1 MTERARFDLQAPF
14 APAGD
19 QPRAIA
25 ELNAGLRRG
34 DRFQTLLGVTGSGK
48 TMTMANVIAE
58 HGKPTLVL
66 SHNKTLAAQLYGEL
80 KSFFP
85 HNAVEY
91 FISYYDYYQPEAY
104 VPSSDTYI
112 EKDASINEDI
122 DRLRLRATSS
132 LMEREDVI
140 IVSTVS
146 AIYGLGDP
154 VEYRKRMVQLER
166 GQRVSRDDVLRQLVG
181 IQYQRNDV
189 AFERGTFRVRGDT
202 VEILP
207 AYEEQGVRVELWGDE
222 VERLS
227 KINPLTGETI
237 ATLERTA
244 IYPAKH
250 FITSRPSLERAV
262 GAIRAELAER
272 LQVLRAENK
281 LLEAQR
287 LESRTN
293 FDIEMMLEIGT
304 CAGIE
309 NYSRHL
315 AGRTAG
321 ERPACLFDY
330 FPDDFLVVVDESHVT
345 LPQIRGMYNGDRARK
360 LTLVDYGFRL
370 PSALDNRPLV
380 FDEFL
385 ALTPTLVSVSATPG
399 ELELQLSEGAVVEQV
414 IRPTGLIDPEI
425 EVRSVRGQVDDL
437 LQEIRIRERKGER
450 VLVTTLTKRMSED
463 LTDYL
468 QQVGV
473 RVKYMHSDIEAIER
487 VEIIRGLRL
496 GEFDVLVGI
505 NLLRE
510 GLDMPEV
517 SLVAILDADQEGFLR
532 SDRSLIQ
539 TVGRAARNVNG
550 RAIFYADRITG
561 SMQRCMEETARRRE
575 IQTAHNLATGVTPRG
590 VEKSVEH
597 VRFVT
602 RVADA
607 REERDDAAETG
618 KKGRGRD
625 RKPAKVAEA
634 VPAYGVAAPYDTS
647 DPVALVARLEGEMK
661 EAAKALDFEQA
672 ARVRDQL
679 FEVRTRFSAQL
690 AAAGKASSASGPNG
704 APHAPSPA
712 STSVPA
718 SEATS
723 RGAARRGGTKAA
735 SGLAK
740 LRAER

>member
-1 MTERARFDLQAPF
+1 MSDVRFDLQTPF
-14 APAGD
+14 EPAGD

-25 ELNAGLRRG
+25 ELVAGLRRN

-48 TMTMANVIAE
+48 TMTVANVIQQY
-58 HGKPTLVL
+58 GKPTLVL

-85 HNAVEY
+85 QNAVEY

-132 LMEREDVI
+132 LMERQDVV

-154 VEYRKRMVQLER
+154 VTYREKMVTLER
-166 GQRVSRDDVLRQLVG
+166 GQKIPRDDILRALVH
-181 IQYQRNDV
+181 IQYSRNDV
-189 AFERGTFRVRGDT
+189 AFDRGTFRVRGDT
-202 VEILP
+202 VEIFP
-207 AYEEQGVRVELWGDE
+207 AYEEQGVRIELWGDE
-222 VERLS
+222 IERIS
-227 KINPLTGETI
+227 KINVVSGETI
-237 ATLERTA
+237 AVLERAA

-250 FITSRPSLERAV
+250 FISSRPRLERAV
-262 GAIRAELAER
+262 ELIRAELVER
-272 LQVLRAENK
+272 LTLLRADGK

-315 AGRTAG
+315 SGRAAG

-330 FPDDFLVVVDESHVT
+330 FPEDFLVVVDESHVT
-345 LPQIRGMYNGDRARK
+345 LPQIGGMFNGDRARK
-360 LTLVDYGFRL
+360 LTLVDFGFRL
-370 PSALDNRPLV
+370 PSALDNRPLM

-385 ALTPTLVSVSATPG
+385 ALTPMAINVSATPG
-399 ELELQLSEGAVVEQV
+399 DLELQLSEGVVVEQI
-414 IRPTGLIDPEI
+414 IRPTGLLDPEI
-425 EVRSVRGQVDDL
+425 EVRPVRGQVDDL
-437 LQEIRIRERKGER
+437 LNEIRMRERLGER

-473 RVKYMHSDIEAIER
+473 RVRYMHSDIDAIER
-487 VEIIRGLRL
+487 MEIVRGLRL

-539 TVGRAARNVNG
+539 TTGRAARHVSG

-561 SMQRCMEETARRRE
+561 SMQRCLDETSRRRE
-575 IQTAHNLATGVTPRG
+575 VQRAHNLKHGITPRS
-590 VEKSVEH
+590 VIKSIDQ
-597 VRFVT
+597 VRFIT

-607 REERDDAAETG
+607 RQERVEREA
-618 KKGRGRD
+618 D
-625 RKPAKVAEA
+625 RARSRVAEPTSTYRDGLDL
-634 VPAYGVAAPYDTS
+634 PAFIAE
-647 DPVALVARLEGEMK
+647 LEREMK
-661 EAAKALDFEQA
+661 EAAAALDFEAA
-672 ARVRDQL
+672 ARLRDQL
-679 FEVRTRFSAQL
+679 FEVKASAGPASSRPRSLSDLRAARTR
-690 AAAGKASSASGPNG
+690 
-704 APHAPSPA
+704 
-712 STSVPA
+712 
-718 SEATS
+718 
-723 RGAARRGGTKAA
+723 
-735 SGLAK
+735 
-740 LRAER
+740 

>member
-1 MTERARFDLQAPF
+1 MTERARFDLHAPF

-19 QPRAIA
+19 QPRAIE
-25 ELNAGLRRG
+25 ELAAGLRRG

-48 TMTMANVIAE
+48 TMTMANVIAQ
-58 HGKPTLVL
+58 HGKPALVL

-85 HNAVEY
+85 QNAVEY

-132 LMEREDVI
+132 LMERDDVV

-237 ATLERTA
+237 ATLDRAA

-262 GAIRAELAER
+262 GAIRGELAER
-272 LQVLRAENK
+272 LTVLRAENK

-309 NYSRHL
+309 NYSRQL

-370 PSALDNRPLV
+370 PSALDNRPLM

-385 ALTPTLVSVSATPG
+385 ALTPKMVAVSATPG

-437 LQEIRIRERKGER
+437 LQEIRLRERRGER

-487 VEIIRGLRL
+487 VEIVRGLRL

-561 SMQRCMEETARRRE
+561 SMQRCMDETARRRE
-575 IQTAHNLATGVTPRG
+575 LQTEHNLATGVVPHS

-607 REERDDAAETG
+607 REEREATPAEAG
-618 KKGRGRD
+618 QGRGRGRD
-625 RKPAKVAEA
+625 RKAGKVAESNA
-634 VPAYGVAAPYDTS
+634 PAYGVTAPYDTS

-661 EAAKALDFEQA
+661 DAAKALDFEQA

-679 FEVRTRFSAQL
+679 FEVRTRFGAQL
-690 AAAGKASSASGPNG
+690 AAAGVGKSPTGADAPTAGPGG
-704 APHAPSPA
+704 AQAPGGA
-712 STSVPA
+712 K
-718 SEATS
+718 
-723 RGAARRGGTKAA
+723 GAARRGGKQAAA

>member
-1 MTERARFDLQAPF
+1 MPRAEFILESPF
-14 APAGD
+14 QPAGD
-19 QPRAIA
+19 QPKAIA
-25 ELNAGLRRG
+25 ELTSGLERG

-48 TMTMANVIAE
+48 TMTVANVIRNI
-58 HGKPTLVL
+58 GRPTLVL

-85 HNAVEY
+85 KNAVEY

-132 LMEREDVI
+132 LMERDDVV

-154 VEYRKRMVQLER
+154 IEYRERCVNLSR
-166 GQRVSRDDVLRQLVG
+166 GQRIPRNDILRALVG
-181 IQYQRNDV
+181 IQYSRNDV

-207 AYEEQGVRVELWGDE
+207 AYEEQGVRIELWGDE
-222 VERLS
+222 IERIS
-227 KINPLTGETI
+227 KIDALTGETI
-237 ATLERTA
+237 ATLERA
-244 IYPAKH
+244 AVYPAKH
-250 FITSRPSLERAV
+250 FITSRPTLERAV
-262 GAIRAELAER
+262 RAIREELIDR
-272 LQVLRAENK
+272 LAFLRNDGK

-315 AGRTAG
+315 SGRQAG

-330 FPDDFLVVVDESHVT
+330 FPEDFLVVVDESHAT
-345 LPQIRGMYNGDRARK
+345 LPQVRGMYNGDRARK
-360 LTLVDYGFRL
+360 LTLVEYGFRL

-385 ALTPTLVSVSATPG
+385 SLTPRAMMVSATPG
-399 ELELQLSEGAVVEQV
+399 ELELQLSEGAVVEQI
-414 IRPTGLIDPEI
+414 IRPTGLVDPEI
-425 EVRSVRGQVDDL
+425 EVRPVRGQVDDL
-437 LQEIRIRERKGER
+437 LNEIRIRERKSER
-450 VLVTTLTKRMSED
+450 VLVTTLTKRMAED

-468 QQVGV
+468 QQMGV
-473 RVKYMHSDIEAIER
+473 RVRYMHSDIDAIER
-487 VEIIRGLRL
+487 MEIVRGLRL

-539 TVGRAARNVNG
+539 TIGRAARHVSG
-550 RAIFYADRITG
+550 RAIFYADRMTD
-561 SMQRCMEETARRRE
+561 SMKRCIEETGRRRE
-575 IQTAHNLATGVTPRG
+575 MQREFNAANGITPQS
-590 VEKSVEH
+590 VIKSVDQ
-597 VRFVT
+597 VRFIT

-607 REERDDAAETG
+607 REGSEAR
-618 KKGRGRD
+618 
-625 RKPAKVAEA
+625 KVAERKQ
-634 VPAYGVAAPYDTS
+634 VYGAADTA
-647 DPVALVARLEGEMK
+647 ALITQLEQDMK
-661 EAAKALDFEQA
+661 DAAAALDFETA
-672 ARVRDQL
+672 ARLRDEL
-679 FEVRTRFSAQL
+679 FEIKAKQDGNASRRRDAF
-690 AAAGKASSASGPNG
+690 AA
-704 APHAPSPA
+704 
-712 STSVPA
+712 
-718 SEATS
+718 
-723 RGAARRGGTKAA
+723 
-735 SGLAK
+735 
-740 LRAER
+740 LRANR

>member
-1 MTERARFDLQAPF
+1 MPRAEFSLQAPF
-14 APAGD
+14 SPAGD
-19 QPRAIA
+19 QPKAIA
-25 ELNAGLRRG
+25 ELMAGLERN
-34 DRFQTLLGVTGSGK
+34 DRFQSLMGVTGSGK
-48 TMTMANVIAE
+48 TMTMANVIAQY
-58 HGKPTLVL
+58 GKPTLVL
-66 SHNKTLAAQLYGEL
+66 SHNKTLAAQLYGEI

-85 HNAVEY
+85 NNAVEY

-132 LMEREDVI
+132 LMERSDVI
-140 IVSTVS
+140 IVATVS

-154 VEYRKRMVQLER
+154 VSYREQMVTLTQ
-166 GQRVSRDDVLRQLVG
+166 GQKVNRDDILRSLVR
-181 IQYQRNDV
+181 IQYNRNDV
-189 AFERGTFRVRGDT
+189 AFERGSFRVRGDT
-202 VEILP
+202 VEIYP

-222 VERLS
+222 VERIS
-227 KINPLTGETI
+227 KINVLTGETI
-237 ATLERTA
+237 ATLERA
-244 IYPAKH
+244 AVYPAKH
-250 FITSRPSLERAV
+250 FVTQRPTLERAV
-262 GAIRAELAER
+262 KLIREELNGR
-272 LQVLRAENK
+272 LTEMRTNGR

-315 AGRTAG
+315 SGREAG

-330 FPDDFLVVVDESHVT
+330 FPEDFLVVVDESHVT
-345 LPQIRGMYNGDRARK
+345 LPQIGGMFNGDRARK

-370 PSALDNRPLV
+370 PSALDNRPLM

-385 ALTPTLVSVSATPG
+385 SLTPRAVFVSATPG
-399 ELELQLSEGAVVEQV
+399 ELELRLSEGVVTEQI
-414 IRPTGLIDPEI
+414 IRPTGLIDPVI

-437 LQEIRIRERKGER
+437 LGEIRERVKVGER

-473 RVKYMHSDIEAIER
+473 RVRYMHSDIDAIER
-487 VEIIRGLRL
+487 MEIVRGLRL
-496 GEFDVLVGI
+496 GDFDVLVGI

-539 TVGRAARNVNG
+539 TVGRAARHING

-561 SMQRCMEETARRRE
+561 SMQRCMDETARRRE
-575 IQTAHNLATGVTPRG
+575 IQTAYNTEHNITP
-590 VEKSVEH
+590 VSVSKSIDQ
-597 VRFVT
+597 VRFIT

-607 REERDDAAETG
+607 RIERNEEE
-618 KKGRGRD
+618 KPKRGR
-625 RKPAKVAEA
+625 KVAE
-634 VPAYGVAAPYDTS
+634 TS
-647 DPVALVARLEGEMK
+647 PSYEMVDPVALVKMLEDQMR
-661 EAAKALDFEQA
+661 EAATALDFEAA
-672 ARVRDQL
+672 ARLRDQL
-679 FEVRTRFSAQL
+679 FEVKSRMGGSPAAQSKL
-690 AAAGKASSASGPNG
+690 AADVKESKAG
-704 APHAPSPA
+704 
-712 STSVPA
+712 
-718 SEATS
+718 
-723 RGAARRGGTKAA
+723 ARR
-735 SGLAK
+735 
-740 LRAER
+740 